1 MNNEGDDESAMS
13 SAADM
18 ELYLP
23 EALPPRQRSLLDP
36 KLLGKYR
43 KLRLAQAED
52 AMNAMKRRLR
62 KGATLW
68 KHKKDHTA
76 GTGVAANTRMLT
88 AIAKQ
93 ESKTQLDAERYR
105 VARMALF
112 ELCPAGKWK
121 KCLLEL
127 AEHDIR
133 PPQRDDNA
141 SEGQRKLTWIWR
153 MRPSLGDELEPG
165 DDDEAEEERDDRVRR
180 GT

>member
-1 MNNEGDDESAMS
+1 MPCVDMLRPSTQQVNNEGDDESAMS

-43 KLRLAQAED
+43 KLHLAQAED

-105 VARMALF
+105 VACMALF

-127 AEHDIR
+127 AEHDTT
-133 PPQRDDNA
+133 A
-141 SEGQRKLTWIWR
+141 
-153 MRPSLGDELEPG
+153 
-165 DDDEAEEERDDRVRR
+165 RR
-180 GT
+180 